1 MKMRDDSEI
10 YERIRYFI
18 EILVP
23 KYEKHFGTSLS
34 GIYFWDPLGIEN
46 YPEEVEA
53 AILSLQKAIADNK
66 PLFDEEDDV
75 DESLIIPSDQIIY

>member
-10 YERIRYFI
+10 SERIRYFI

-23 KYEKHFGTSLS
+23 KYEKHFGTSLN
-34 GIYFWDPLGIEN
+34 GISFWNPLGIEN

-53 AILSLQKAIADNK
+53 AIFRLQKAIADNR